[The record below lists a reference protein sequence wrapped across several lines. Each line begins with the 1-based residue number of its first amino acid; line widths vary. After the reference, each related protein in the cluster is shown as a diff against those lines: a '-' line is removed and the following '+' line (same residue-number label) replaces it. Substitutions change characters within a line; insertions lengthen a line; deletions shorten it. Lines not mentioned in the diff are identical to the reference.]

1 MNNHFVGKSAFAK
14 EMNSLV
20 DKVSLLDVCVLLIG
34 ETGVGKK
41 HFAKSVHKHLCGS
54 ERDFF
59 IINCKNLTEN
69 NLENLQSNIS
79 KLENSNAN
87 KKVVTYCFN
96 NVDLLSLDLQNTLL
110 EIIKYARTV
119 KIKHRF
125 FFSSNSNLEEK
136 VENLSFNADLYYCIS
151 AIPVNFVP
159 LRQRKEDIG
168 EFANYFVREFN
179 FLQSTN
185 FLGFSEEALH
195 ILENHF
201 WKFNI
206 LELKNVV
213 QQALIFA
220 KDDIV
225 NPSDIVFRNSVDVQ
239 IKLDD
244 SEEDKTLKHAID
256 SFKKEYLTKMLE
268 KNGWNQ
274 TKTAKILGIQRTYV
288 IKLFNQLGIRIK
300 KK

>member
-69 NLENLQSNIS
+69 SLENLQSNIC
-79 KLENSNAN
+79 KLENSNVN

-125 FFSSNSNLEEK
+125 FFLSNNNLEEK

-168 EFANYFVREFN
+168 EFANYFVR
-179 FLQSTN
+179 
-185 FLGFSEEALH
+185 
-195 ILENHF
+195 
-201 WKFNI
+201 
-206 LELKNVV
+206 
-213 QQALIFA
+213 
-220 KDDIV
+220 
-225 NPSDIVFRNSVDVQ
+225 
-239 IKLDD
+239 
-244 SEEDKTLKHAID
+244 
-256 SFKKEYLTKMLE
+256 
-268 KNGWNQ
+268 
-274 TKTAKILGIQRTYV
+274 
-288 IKLFNQLGIRIK
+288 
-300 KK
+300 